1 MGILVMWLVFMYFTG
16 TVQQGSAACISSVF
30 YRNCTT
36 WVSSPYI
43 FCILQELYNKGQQP
57 VYLLYFTGTV
67 QQGSAACIS
76 SVFYRNC
83 TTRVS
88 SPYIFC
94 ILQEQYNKCQQ
105 PVYLLYF
112 TGTVQ
117 QGSAACISS
126 VFYRNCTT
134 RVSSPYIFCILQE
147 LYNKGQQPVY
157 LLYFTGTVQQGSAAC
172 IYLLY
177 FTGTVQQGSAAR
189 ISSVFYRNCTTR
201 VSSLYIFCILQ
212 ELYNK
217 GQQPVYLL
225 EHEPSIVA
233 SLLKQYLRE
242 LPEPVLTTEL
252 MPKFEQASS
261 KSKSCIK
268 CACLRE
274 CARPNPCR
282 KIKMAI
288 YKSSDWVSGLI
299 WR

>member
-1 MGILVMWLVFMYFTG
+1 MDILVMWLVFMYFTG
-16 TVQQGSAACISSVF
+16 TVQQRSAACI
-30 YRNCTT
+30 
-36 WVSSPYI
+36 
-43 FCILQELYNKGQQP
+43 
-57 VYLLYFTGTV
+57 YLLYFTGTV

-83 TTRVS
+83 STRVS
-88 SPYIFC
+88 S
-94 ILQEQYNKCQQ
+94 L
-105 PVYLLYF
+105 
-112 TGTVQ
+112 
-117 QGSAACISS
+117 
-126 VFYRNCTT
+126 
-134 RVSSPYIFCILQE
+134 YIFCILQE
-147 LYNKGQQPVY
+147 LYNKGQQPVSIFCI
-157 LLYFTGTVQQGSAAC
+157 LQELYNKGQQP
-172 IYLLY
+172 
-177 FTGTVQQGSAAR
+177 
-189 ISSVFYRNCTTR
+189 
-201 VSSLYIFCILQ
+201 VSIFCILQ

-288 YKSSDWVSGLI
+288 YKLSDWVFGLI